1 MIKLN
6 IEQWDEEFIP
16 IMNGESYK
24 DFHPKIVN
32 DEEKKIL
39 EKALLEDRVW
49 TLLESDNG
57 DLFLANGLHFVN
69 RVDVFITE
77 KPYNKNEIYEIYW

>member
-6 IEQWDEEFIP
+6 SEQWDEEFIP
-16 IMNGESYK
+16 IMNGKSYK